1 MEKSQLDSFYHE
13 LQERHKY
20 IETTNDY
27 DDNEKKIRLNEVTLA
42 IVRIQQILLED
53 LNKKN
58 VKKK

>member
-1 MEKSQLDSFYHE
+1 MEKSQLDSFYYE